1 MLSVR
6 SLRVDYG
13 HVQALRGVDL
23 EAREGEI
30 TAIIGSNGAG
40 KTSTLMAISGL
51 APVTEGRSSSA
62 ARPSRGG
69 RPTRSP
75 PSASPRSSRAASS
88 SRIRASRTICSS
100 APTRACATAL
110 ACDRSMEREMDRFP
124 ILRRRRGQLAGT
136 LSGGEQQM
144 LAIARGLMSEP
155 TVLLMDEP
163 SMGLAPLM
171 VQEIARTI
179 RSLREEGATIVL
191 VEQMASVALQ
201 LADRAYVLET
211 GRVTPVGQRPRA
223 RRQSGGEA
231 SLSRRVRPRPRLISC
246 VVCSVA

>member
-6 SLRVDYG
+6 GLRVEYG

-51 APVTEGRSSSA
+51 APMTSGEILFRGRSIARAPAHTITALGISQILEGRQLFADQTVEDNLLLGAYSRPRG
-62 ARPSRGG
+62 ARH
-69 RPTRSP
+69 
-75 PSASPRSSRAASS
+75 
-88 SRIRASRTICSS
+88 RT
-100 APTRACATAL
+100 AEL
-110 ACDRSMEREMDRFP
+110 MEREMRRFP
-124 ILRRRRGQLAGT
+124 ILRERRAQLAGT

-155 TVLLMDEP
+155 TLLLMDEP

-171 VQEIARTI
+171 VRQIARTI
-179 RSLREEGATIVL
+179 QTLKDAGATIVL

-201 LADRAYVLET
+201 LADRAYVLEN
-211 GRVTPVGQRPRA
+211 GRVTLAGTGRELADNPDVKRA
-223 RRQSGGEA
+223 YLGA
-231 SLSRRVRPRPRLISC
+231 
-246 VVCSVA
+246 

>member
-6 SLRVDYG
+6 GLRVDYG
-13 HVQALRGVDL
+13 HIQALRGVDL

-51 APVTEGRSSSA
+51 APVTEGEILFRGAPIMRRPAHEITTLGITQILEGRQLFADQSVEDNLLLGA
-62 ARPSRGG
+62 YTRLRDRARVRQ
-69 RPTRSP
+69 
-75 PSASPRSSRAASS
+75 
-88 SRIRASRTICSS
+88 
-100 APTRACATAL
+100 L
-110 ACDRSMEREMDRFP
+110 MEREMDRFP
-124 ILRRRRGQLAGT
+124 ILRKRRRQLAGT

-144 LAIARGLMSEP
+144 LAISRGLMSEP

-179 RSLREEGATIVL
+179 RALRNEGATIVL
-191 VEQMASVALQ
+191 VEQMASVALG

-211 GRVTPVGQRPRA
+211 GRV
-223 RRQSGGEA
+223 
-231 SLSRRVRPRPRLISC
+231 SLSGTGRELADNPDVKRAYLGG
-246 VVCSVA
+246 

>member
-6 SLRVDYG
+6 GLCVAYG

-23 EAREGEI
+23 DAREGEI

-51 APVTEGRSSSA
+51 APVTGGEVLFRGAPITRRPAHQITVLGITQILEGRQLFADQSVEDNLLLGA
-62 ARPSRGG
+62 YTTVRRHRARVQAR
-69 RPTRSP
+69 
-75 PSASPRSSRAASS
+75 
-88 SRIRASRTICSS
+88 
-100 APTRACATAL
+100 
-110 ACDRSMEREMDRFP
+110 MEREMNRFP
-124 ILRRRRGQLAGT
+124 ILRTRRTQLAGT

-155 TVLLMDEP
+155 KLLLMDEP

-171 VQEIARTI
+171 VQQIARTI
-179 RSLREEGATIVL
+179 RTLKDEGATIVL

-201 LADRAYVLET
+201 LADRAYVLEN
-211 GRVTPVGQRPRA
+211 GRVTLTGTGRELAANPEVKRA
-223 RRQSGGEA
+223 YLGA
-231 SLSRRVRPRPRLISC
+231 
-246 VVCSVA
+246 

>member
-6 SLRVDYG
+6 GLRVEYG

-51 APVTEGRSSSA
+51 APMTGGEILFRGRSIARAPAHTITALGITQILEGRQLFADQTVEDNLLLGAYSRPRG
-62 ARPSRGG
+62 ARH
-69 RPTRSP
+69 
-75 PSASPRSSRAASS
+75 
-88 SRIRASRTICSS
+88 RT
-100 APTRACATAL
+100 AEL
-110 ACDRSMEREMDRFP
+110 MEREMRRFP
-124 ILRRRRGQLAGT
+124 ILRERRAQLAGT

-155 TVLLMDEP
+155 RLLLMDEP

-171 VQEIARTI
+171 VREIARTI
-179 RSLREEGATIVL
+179 QTLKDAGATVVL

-201 LADRAYVLET
+201 LADRAYVLEN
-211 GRVTPVGQRPRA
+211 GRVTLAGTGRELADNPDVKRA
-223 RRQSGGEA
+223 YLGA
-231 SLSRRVRPRPRLISC
+231 
-246 VVCSVA
+246 

>member
-51 APVTEGRSSSA
+51 APVTEGEILL
-62 ARPSRGG
+62 RGSPITG
-69 RPTRSP
+69 RPAHEITTLGITQILEGRQLFADQSVEDNLLLGGYTRL
-75 PSASPRSSRAASS
+75 RDRA
-88 SRIRASRTICSS
+88 RVRQT
-100 APTRACATAL
+100 
-110 ACDRSMEREMDRFP
+110 MEREMDRFP
-124 ILRRRRGQLAGT
+124 ILRRRRKQLAGT

-179 RSLREEGATIVL
+179 RALREEGATIVL
-191 VEQMASVALQ
+191 VEQMASIALR

-211 GRVTPVGQRPRA
+211 GRVTLSGSGRELADNPDVKRA
-223 RRQSGGEA
+223 YLGG
-231 SLSRRVRPRPRLISC
+231 
-246 VVCSVA
+246 

>member
-6 SLRVDYG
+6 GLRVEYG

-23 EAREGEI
+23 EAREGEV

-51 APVTEGRSSSA
+51 APMTGGEILFRGRSIARAPAHTITALGITQILEGRQLFADQTVEDNLLLGAYSRPRG
-62 ARPSRGG
+62 ARH
-69 RPTRSP
+69 
-75 PSASPRSSRAASS
+75 
-88 SRIRASRTICSS
+88 RT
-100 APTRACATAL
+100 AEL
-110 ACDRSMEREMDRFP
+110 MEREMRRFP
-124 ILRRRRGQLAGT
+124 ILRERRAQLAGT

-155 TVLLMDEP
+155 TLLLMDEP

-171 VQEIARTI
+171 VREIARTI
-179 RSLREEGATIVL
+179 QTLKDAGATIVL

-201 LADRAYVLET
+201 LADRAYVLEN
-211 GRVTPVGQRPRA
+211 GRVTLAGTGRELADNPDVKRA
-223 RRQSGGEA
+223 YLGA
-231 SLSRRVRPRPRLISC
+231 
-246 VVCSVA
+246 

>member
-6 SLRVDYG
+6 GLRVEYG

-23 EAREGEI
+23 EAREGDI

-51 APVTEGRSSSA
+51 APMTGGEILFRGRSIARAPAHTITALGITQILEGRQLFADQTVEDNLLLGAYSRPRG
-62 ARPSRGG
+62 ARL
-69 RPTRSP
+69 
-75 PSASPRSSRAASS
+75 
-88 SRIRASRTICSS
+88 RT
-100 APTRACATAL
+100 AEL
-110 ACDRSMEREMDRFP
+110 MEREMRRFP
-124 ILRRRRGQLAGT
+124 ILRERRAQLAGT

-155 TVLLMDEP
+155 RLLLMDEP

-171 VQEIARTI
+171 VREIARTI
-179 RSLREEGATIVL
+179 QTLKDAGATVVL

-201 LADRAYVLET
+201 LADRAYVLEN
-211 GRVTPVGQRPRA
+211 GRVTLAGTGRELADNPDVKRA
-223 RRQSGGEA
+223 YLGA
-231 SLSRRVRPRPRLISC
+231 
-246 VVCSVA
+246 

>member
-6 SLRVDYG
+6 GLRVEYG

-51 APVTEGRSSSA
+51 APMTGGEILFRGRSIARAPAHTITALGISQILEGRQLFADQTVEDNLLLGAYSRPRG
-62 ARPSRGG
+62 ARH
-69 RPTRSP
+69 
-75 PSASPRSSRAASS
+75 
-88 SRIRASRTICSS
+88 RT
-100 APTRACATAL
+100 AEL
-110 ACDRSMEREMDRFP
+110 MEREMRRFP
-124 ILRRRRGQLAGT
+124 ILRERRAQLAGT

-155 TVLLMDEP
+155 TLLLMDEP

-171 VQEIARTI
+171 VRQIARTI
-179 RSLREEGATIVL
+179 QTLKDAGATIVL

-201 LADRAYVLET
+201 LADRAYVLEN
-211 GRVTPVGQRPRA
+211 GRVTLAGTGRELADNPDVKRA
-223 RRQSGGEA
+223 YLGA
-231 SLSRRVRPRPRLISC
+231 
-246 VVCSVA
+246 

>member
-51 APVTEGRSSSA
+51 APVTEGEILF
-62 ARPSRGG
+62 RGAPITG
-69 RPTRSP
+69 RPAHEITTLGITQILEGRQLFADQSVEDNLLLGAYTRL
-75 PSASPRSSRAASS
+75 RDRA
-88 SRIRASRTICSS
+88 RVRQM
-100 APTRACATAL
+100 
-110 ACDRSMEREMDRFP
+110 MEREMDRFP

-179 RSLREEGATIVL
+179 LSLREEGATIVL

-211 GRVTPVGQRPRA
+211 GRVTLSGSGSELADNPEVKRA
-223 RRQSGGEA
+223 YLGG
-231 SLSRRVRPRPRLISC
+231 
-246 VVCSVA
+246 

>member
-13 HVQALRGVDL
+13 HVQALRGVNL

-51 APVTEGRSSSA
+51 APVTEGEILF
-62 ARPSRGG
+62 RGAPITG
-69 RPTRSP
+69 RPAHEITTLGITQILEGRQLFADQSVEDNLLLGAYTRL
-75 PSASPRSSRAASS
+75 RDRA
-88 SRIRASRTICSS
+88 RVRQM
-100 APTRACATAL
+100 
-110 ACDRSMEREMDRFP
+110 MEREMDRFP

-179 RSLREEGATIVL
+179 RRLREEGATIVL

-211 GRVTPVGQRPRA
+211 GRVTLSGSGRELADNPEVKRA
-223 RRQSGGEA
+223 YLGG
-231 SLSRRVRPRPRLISC
+231 
-246 VVCSVA
+246 

>member
-13 HVQALRGVDL
+13 HVQALRGVNL

-51 APVTEGRSSSA
+51 APVTEGEILF
-62 ARPSRGG
+62 RGAPITG
-69 RPTRSP
+69 RPAHEITTLGITQILEGRQLFADQSVEDNLLLGAYTRL
-75 PSASPRSSRAASS
+75 RDRA
-88 SRIRASRTICSS
+88 RVRQM
-100 APTRACATAL
+100 
-110 ACDRSMEREMDRFP
+110 MEREMDRFP

-211 GRVTPVGQRPRA
+211 GRVTLSGSGRELADNPEVKRA
-223 RRQSGGEA
+223 YLGG
-231 SLSRRVRPRPRLISC
+231 
-246 VVCSVA
+246 